1 MNLITLNMKKSN
13 VHLILFFLRSI
24 KSFYSIILVLIFM
37 ISFTSCVNV
46 RKATNFYDIPD
57 SEFRLSYENLE
68 PIVRENDLLSI
79 SVTSLNPEATEV
91 FNTANLS
98 VTQTSTATGATAQAS
113 GYLVDQEGFIRFP
126 FLGKIKAAGKTKQE
140 LREEIT
146 RELVG
151 RKLLLEPIV
160 DIRYLNYRVS
170 VLGEV
175 KNPSVVTIPSEKV
188 TLLEALGLAGD
199 LTVYANRDNI
209 LLIREEENVRKL
221 VRLDLTSNE
230 IFTSPYYNL
239 KSNDIIYVEAN
250 KSKIASTSRTMQWL
264 PIILSTLSLGIIAL
278 DRL

>member
-1 MNLITLNMKKSN
+1 MKKLSETF
-13 VHLILFFLRSI
+13 ISFFFLRI
-24 KSFYSIILVLIFM
+24 KNLYSICLLIFLI
-37 ISFTSCVNV
+37 ISFTSCVNIK
-46 RKATNFYDIPD
+46 KATSFHNIPD
-57 SEFRLSYENLE
+57 SEFMMSDESLE
-68 PIVRENDLLSI
+68 PIVKENDLLSI

-91 FNTANLS
+91 FNASNLS
-98 VTQTSTATGATAQAS
+98 VTQTSTATGTTSQAS

-126 FLGKIKAAGKTKQE
+126 ILGKIKAAGKSKQQ

-146 RELVG
+146 GELVE

-175 KNPSVVTIPSEKV
+175 KNPSVVTIPSERV

-209 LLIREEENVRKL
+209 LLVREEDNVRKL
-221 VRLDLTSNE
+221 VRLDLTSDE

-250 KSKIASTSRTMQWL
+250 KSKVASTSRANQWL
-264 PIILSTLSLGIIAL
+264 PIILSSLSLAVIAL
-278 DRL
+278 DRLF

>member
-1 MNLITLNMKKSN
+1 MKKFYETFT
-13 VHLILFFLRSI
+13 HFYFLRFKHFYCIFFLM
-24 KSFYSIILVLIFM
+24 IFVT
-37 ISFTSCVNV
+37 SLTSCVNLK
-46 RKATNFYDIPD
+46 KATNFHNVPD
-57 SEFRLSYENLE
+57 SEFRVSDENLE
-68 PIVRENDLLSI
+68 PIVKENDLLSI

-91 FNTANLS
+91 FNASNLS
-98 VTQTSTATGATAQAS
+98 VTQTSTATGTTTQAS

-126 FLGKIKAAGKTKQE
+126 ILGRIKAAGKTKQE

-146 RELVG
+146 GELVE

-175 KNPSVVTIPSEKV
+175 KNPSVVTIPSERV

-209 LLIREEENVRKL
+209 LLIREEDNVRKL
-221 VRLDLTSNE
+221 VRLDLTSDD

-239 KSNDIIYVEAN
+239 KSNDIVYVEAN
-250 KSKIASTSRTMQWL
+250 KSKVASTSRANQWL
-264 PIILSTLSLGIIAL
+264 PIILSSLSLAVIAL
-278 DRL
+278 DRLF

>member
-1 MNLITLNMKKSN
+1 MKNKN
-13 VHLILFFLRSI
+13 
-24 KSFYSIILVLIFM
+24 SFYTFIYLAILTIF
-37 ISFTSCVNV
+37 FTSCVNAK
-46 RKATNFYDIPD
+46 KATSFYDIPD
-57 SEFRLSYENLE
+57 SEFAVSNVDLE
-68 PIVRENDLLSI
+68 PIVSKNDLLSI

-91 FNTANLS
+91 FNASNVS
-98 VTQTSTATGATAQAS
+98 VAQTSTSTGATSEAS

-126 FLGKIKAAGKTKQE
+126 ILGKIEAAGKTKQE

-146 RELVG
+146 QELVE

-175 KNPSVVTIPSEKV
+175 KNPTVVTIPSEKV

-209 LLIREEENVRKL
+209 LLIREEDNVRKL
-221 VRLDLTSNE
+221 VRLDLTSDD

-250 KSKIASTSRTMQWL
+250 KSKVASTSRVNQWL
-264 PIILSTLSLGIIAL
+264 PIILSSLSLAVIAF
-278 DRL
+278 DRFF

>member
-1 MNLITLNMKKSN
+1 MKKSM
-13 VHLILFFLRSI
+13 ITYISYYLRSI
-24 KSFYSIILVLIFM
+24 RATYSVILIIIF
-37 ISFTSCVNV
+37 ISFTSCVNLK
-46 RKATNFYDIPD
+46 KANNFYNVPET
-57 SEFRLSYENLE
+57 EFKLNNEDLE
-68 PIVRENDLLSI
+68 PVIKKNDLLSI

-91 FNTANLS
+91 FNASNVPVAQS
-98 VTQTSTATGATAQAS
+98 STSNRTTSEAS

-126 FLGKIKAAGKTKQE
+126 ILGKIKAAEKSKQE

-146 RELVG
+146 QELVN

-160 DIRYLNYRVS
+160 DIRYLNFRVS

-175 KNPSVVTIPSEKV
+175 KNPTVVTIPSEKV

-209 LLIREEENVRKL
+209 LLIREEDNIRKL
-221 VRLDLTSNE
+221 VRLDLTSDE

-250 KSKIASTSRTMQWL
+250 KSKVASTSRANQWL
-264 PIILSTLSLGIIAL
+264 PIILSSLSLAVIAL
-278 DRL
+278 DRFF

>member
-1 MNLITLNMKKSN
+1 MEKFNLSSLLYGLINMK
-13 VHLILFFLRSI
+13 FPC
-24 KSFYSIILVLIFM
+24 SIIIIVVLM
-37 ISFTSCVNV
+37 ISSTSCVNL
-46 RKATNFYDIPD
+46 KEANNFYEIPT
-57 SEFRLSYENLE
+57 SEFKLSNEDLE
-68 PIVRENDLLSI
+68 PVIKKNDLLSI

-91 FNTANLS
+91 FNASNVP
-98 VTQTSTATGATAQAS
+98 VTQSSTATRTTSEAS

-126 FLGKIKAAGKTKQE
+126 ILGKIKAAGKAKQE

-146 RELVG
+146 KELVD

-160 DIRYLNYRVS
+160 DIRYLNFRVS

-199 LTVYANRDNI
+199 LTVYATRDNI

-221 VRLDLTSNE
+221 VRLDLTSDE

-250 KSKIASTSRTMQWL
+250 KSKVASTSRVNQWL
-264 PIILSTLSLGIIAL
+264 PIILSSLSLAVIAF
-278 DRL
+278 DRLF

>member
-1 MNLITLNMKKSN
+1 
-13 VHLILFFLRSI
+13 
-24 KSFYSIILVLIFM
+24 M

-46 RKATNFYDIPD
+46 KEATNFYNIPD
-57 SEFRLSYENLE
+57 SEYRYSLESLE
-68 PIVRENDLLSI
+68 PVVKENDLLSI
-79 SVTSLNPEATEV
+79 SVSSLNPEATEV
-91 FNTANLS
+91 FNASNVS
-98 VTQTSTATGATAQAS
+98 VTQTSTATGATTQAS

-146 RELVG
+146 KELVV

-175 KNPSVVTIPSEKV
+175 KNPSVLTIPSEKV

-221 VRLDLTSNE
+221 VRLDLTSDE
-230 IFTSPYYNL
+230 LFTSPYYIL
-239 KSNDIIYVEAN
+239 KPNDIIYVEAN
-250 KSKIASTSRTMQWL
+250 KSKVASTSRVNQWL
-264 PIILSTLSLGIIAL
+264 PIILSSLSLAVIAL
-278 DRL
+278 DRFF

>member
-1 MNLITLNMKKSN
+1 MKVSN
-13 VHLILFFLRSI
+13 VTFIPFSFRNIKILFSVPLLIL
-24 KSFYSIILVLIFM
+24 
-37 ISFTSCVNV
+37 SFTSCVNV
-46 RKATNFYDIPD
+46 KKATNFYDIPD
-57 SEFRLSYENLE
+57 SEFTLSNENLE
-68 PIVRENDLLSI
+68 PVIRKNDLLSI

-91 FNTANLS
+91 FNASNVS
-98 VTQTSTATGATAQAS
+98 VTKTSTSTGTTSEAS

-126 FLGKIKAAGKTKQE
+126 ILGKIEAAGKAKQE

-146 RELVG
+146 RELVE

-199 LTVYANRDNI
+199 LTVYAKRDNI

-221 VRLDLTSNE
+221 VRLDLTSSE
-230 IFTSPYYNL
+230 IFTSPYYHL
-239 KSNDIIYVEAN
+239 KSNDIIFVEAN
-250 KSKIASTSRTMQWL
+250 KSKVASTSRINLWL
-264 PIILSTLSLGIIAL
+264 PIILSSLSLAVIAL

>member
-1 MNLITLNMKKSN
+1 
-13 VHLILFFLRSI
+13 
-24 KSFYSIILVLIFM
+24 
-37 ISFTSCVNV
+37 VNV

-199 LTVYANRDNI
+199 LTVYAKRDNI